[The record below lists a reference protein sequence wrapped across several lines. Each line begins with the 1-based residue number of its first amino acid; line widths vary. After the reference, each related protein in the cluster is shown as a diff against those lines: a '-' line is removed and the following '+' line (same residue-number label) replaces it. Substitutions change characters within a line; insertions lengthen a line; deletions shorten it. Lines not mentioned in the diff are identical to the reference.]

1 MILKVYKKTPSK
13 KEVFSSGEIGV
24 AKNNLD
30 MDSGLRIIIFG
41 IRSGFET
48 FKNFDIEVLSFKA
61 HTKLW
66 LWRVL
71 VFYCSSFNSLPTF
84 RGSFREEF

>member
-1 MILKVYKKTPSK
+1 
-13 KEVFSSGEIGV
+13 
-24 AKNNLD
+24 

-61 HTKLW
+61 QRFTVK
-66 LWRVL
+66 VL
-71 VFYCSSFNSLPTF
+71 IPSQPIL
-84 RGSFREEF
+84 